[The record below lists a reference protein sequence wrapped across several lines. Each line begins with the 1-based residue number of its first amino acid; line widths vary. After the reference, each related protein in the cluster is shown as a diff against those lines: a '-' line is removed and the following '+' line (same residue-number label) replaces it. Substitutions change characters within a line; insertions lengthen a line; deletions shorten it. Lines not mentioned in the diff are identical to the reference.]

1 MNKKF
6 VLSLAI
12 FSVLLSCRE
21 SEEIMDSDKTNTNK
35 ETVSRKHLGDESNT
49 LGDSSKVA
57 KDSAKSSA
65 TLEEDPPIKYGGHWK
80 Q

>member
-6 VLSLAI
+6 ILSLAI
-12 FSVLLSCRE
+12 LCVLVSCRE
-21 SEEIMDSDKTNTNK
+21 SEQIMDYEKTNVNEIIKSKTQSKDDNNLLK
-35 ETVSRKHLGDESNT
+35 ENYT
-49 LGDSSKVA
+49 VA
-57 KDSAKSSA
+57 KDSIESSA